1 MRYVLSFIGVWL
13 LVSLAG
19 CQKESIMEEGEGDK
33 VALEFDLYQAN
44 VTKATTTSPLKEQA
58 IIKVYAFKVENG
70 ATIDMSTATPSA
82 EGTYVVA
89 ADGKVAAQSGKAL
102 FLYRGVYNLCFVSF
116 NAANAPD
123 LSSGNL
129 VAVNNEQDFMYTF
142 MNDITVQPQK
152 AGQSTM
158 SVTLTNPFVRLCSQV
173 AVSVK
178 AADKSPVTVLGL
190 TVESITMNNLSGF
203 RNYRLGDNAW
213 FSEGTANLNNAV
225 EFTKFNNSVLITK
238 PHVSDPP
245 KIVLPLS
252 GSELQFTIKLKVK
265 YDRQGNGTEEW
276 GDFTFYATARK
287 TFLPSTSYNFEFT
300 LKFFGDF
307 KETELTLGI
316 LEFTEIKNTTGPV
329 GGE

>member
-1 MRYVLSFIGVWL
+1 MRYVLSFIGLWL
-13 LVSLAG
+13 LASLAG
-19 CQKESIMEEGEGDK
+19 CQKESIMEEGKGDK
-33 VALEFDLYQAN
+33 VALEFDLYQAT
-44 VTKATTTSPLKEQA
+44 VTKAATTSFLNDQA
-58 IIKVYAFKVENG
+58 VIKVYAFKVESG
-70 ATIDMSTATPSA
+70 TTIDMATAIPSA
-82 EGTYVVA
+82 EGTYVVST
-89 ADGKVAAQSGKAL
+89 DGKVTAQSGKAL

-123 LSSGNL
+123 LSNGNL

-152 AGQSTM
+152 AGQNTM

-178 AADKSPVTVLGL
+178 AANESPVDVKGL
-190 TVESITMNNLSGF
+190 EVKSITMSNLSNP
-203 RNYRLGDNAW
+203 RNYRLGDDAW
-213 FSEGTANLNNAV
+213 LSKGAASLVNAV
-225 EFTKFNNSVLITK
+225 EFTSFNNNVSVK
-238 PHVSDPP
+238 VPHPSDPP
-245 KIVLPLS
+245 KIVLPLI
-252 GSELQFTIKLKVK
+252 GSELKFTINLRIQ
-265 YDRQGNGTEEW
+265 YDKQGNGGAEW

-287 TFLPSTSYNFEFT
+287 TFLPGMSYSFEFT

>member
-1 MRYVLSFIGVWL
+1 MRYVLSFIGLWL

-58 IIKVYAFKVENG
+58 IIKVYAFKVESG

-123 LSSGNL
+123 LSSGNI

-173 AVSVK
+173 EVSVK
-178 AADKSPVTVLGL
+178 AAATSPVDVKGL
-190 TVESITMNNLSGF
+190 KVKSITMSNLSNP
-203 RNYRLGDNAW
+203 RNYRLGDDAW
-213 FSEGTANLNNAV
+213 LSNGIASLDNAV
-225 EFTKFNNSVLITK
+225 EFTLFGNDVDVKIAHTSK
-238 PHVSDPP
+238 PP

-252 GSELQFTIKLKVK
+252 GSELKFTINLKIQ
-265 YDRQGNGTEEW
+265 YDKQGIGGAEW

-287 TFLPSTSYNFEFT
+287 TFLPSMSYKFEFT